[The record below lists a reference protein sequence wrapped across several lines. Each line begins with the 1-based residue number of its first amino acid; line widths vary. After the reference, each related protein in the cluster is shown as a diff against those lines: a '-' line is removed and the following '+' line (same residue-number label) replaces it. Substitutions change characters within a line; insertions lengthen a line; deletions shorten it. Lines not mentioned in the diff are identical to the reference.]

1 MKNNV
6 IITTYLEMRDPQ
18 RNNIVLSDYSRLLP
32 LINSAV
38 KNDYK
43 LIILYK
49 GNIDEE
55 FINNQPDNIEFVEV
69 DTFKEFNVYINR
81 LIIMYN
87 YLKDNID
94 KFDKVLLCDGTD
106 VILLKP
112 DIFKLTWYNL
122 MQVGSETHTLGIQW
136 ILLNSQCVF
145 KDKDILDW
153 YTNNLTKKLLNCG
166 LIMGNINNVLDIL
179 LEMINIFN
187 KYCKNTDQIC
197 DMFTFNYVMYNSKIK
212 FATDTPFHTEFKKY
226 DLNNKICYIAHK

>member
-18 RNNIVLSDYSRLLP
+18 RNNIILSDYSRLLP

-69 DTFKEFNVYINR
+69 DTFKEFNVYLNR

-122 MQVGSETHTLGIQW
+122 MQVGSETHTLGIQ
-136 ILLNSQCVF
+136 
-145 KDKDILDW
+145 
-153 YTNNLTKKLLNCG
+153 
-166 LIMGNINNVLDIL
+166 
-179 LEMINIFN
+179 
-187 KYCKNTDQIC
+187 
-197 DMFTFNYVMYNSKIK
+197 
-212 FATDTPFHTEFKKY
+212 
-226 DLNNKICYIAHK
+226 